1 MNMVDFRDV
10 SKRFGKVEALKGVSF
25 TIPDKSVTAFLGPN
39 GAGKTTSMKLA
50 MGFLKPDRGMVL
62 VWGEE
67 PWRNEGMRS
76 RVGYLPEKPIYP
88 MDIVVEDFLNHLA
101 RLRRISKSDVDRVVR
116 LIGLEK
122 MVDRKMGTLSRGYIQ
137 RIGIAQSLLGDPEL
151 LILDEPTANLD
162 PATRREIIDLLKVLH
177 KELGVSM
184 IISSHI
190 IPELQEIANYAVFI
204 DRGLVLDHGYLSDL
218 WKRYE
223 IEAVFNIEA
232 IDANAV
238 AKALVEKLYIRSIKR
253 LGERVLEVSID
264 PGYHKAFENLLT
276 ELSYL
281 IKGYGFKTTSLGDL
295 YEKVVRGRH

>member
-253 LGERVLEVSID
+253 VGERVLEVSID

>member
-1 MNMVDFRDV
+1 MVDFRDV